1 MLLRLFTAISLPD
14 EVLDRLTM
22 LEGDLYGA
30 SWRDRD
36 ALHLTLAF
44 YGDLDHAAA
53 RELDTELAAIRAAPL
68 TLSLDGIGWFGR
80 REPTA
85 VWAGVAP
92 NAELGQLAHACER
105 AGRRLGID
113 MPRRPYRP
121 HVTLAYCRG
130 TSLTEVGAYQNEMRE
145 FRTEPFEVSQFE
157 LYSSHQTKSQNRY
170 DEEATYPLGDF

>member
-14 EVLDRLTM
+14 EVLDRLIM

-53 RELDTELAAIRAAPL
+53 RELDAELAVIRAAPL

-92 NAELGQLAHACER
+92 NAELRQLAHACER

-130 TSLTEVGAYQNEMRE
+130 TSLTEVGAYQNGMRE

-157 LYSSHQTKSQNRY
+157 LYSSHPTKSQNRY
-170 DEEATYPLGDF
+170 DEEATYPLGDC

>member
-14 EVLDRLTM
+14 DVLDRLTT
-22 LEGDLYGA
+22 LERDLYGA

-36 ALHLTLAF
+36 GLHLTLAF

-53 RELDTELAAIRAAPL
+53 RELDTELAGVRAAPL

-80 REPTA
+80 KEPTS

-92 NAELGQLAHACER
+92 NPDLQRLAHACER

-113 MPRRPYRP
+113 IQPRTYRP

-130 TSLTEVGAYQNEMRE
+130 TSLTEVGAYQNAMRE
-145 FRTEPFEVSQFE
+145 FRTDAFEVSQFE

-170 DEEATYPLGDF
+170 DEEATYPLGNR